1 MNNIERE
8 NYTDPFADTIAAIA
22 TGRAV
27 GGIAIIRISGKSAL
41 SIIDEIFH
49 GPDAP
54 LSKAAANTIHY
65 GHIKDIDEV
74 LVSIFRAPHSYTTED
89 TVEINCHGGLFAAD
103 KVLDAVIAAGARPA
117 KPGEFTKQA
126 YLAGRIDLSE
136 AEAVADIISS
146 DNDFSLKNSERTL
159 SGRLSKQIAGYR
171 ERIIYECGYIESALD
186 DPEHFDLTGF
196 PERLKTEC
204 SSLIAELSGLS
215 ATFND
220 GKILKDGIDTVIV
233 GKPNVGK
240 SSILNLLSKSD
251 RAIVTDVPGTT
262 RDLIEER
269 VRVGGLTLNL
279 IDSAGIRNTDDIVE
293 QIGVEK
299 SLEKIGE
306 ADFVLFVCDR
316 SRPLD
321 ENDEKIAS
329 ALSGKNFIVLLN
341 KSDAEAVISA
351 DDVRG
356 LFAAKPGQA
365 PVSPSP
371 VSENAAEAVFP
382 AETQKNP
389 VKIIDFSARS
399 ADGVQE
405 FQTALRGMFLS
416 EKASGGLPAASNEVL
431 LTNARHKYEIDSAVK
446 SLTLVIN
453 SIDEG
458 LPEDFYTVD
467 LMDAYGALG
476 RILGQEV
483 GDDLVEEIF
492 SKFCI
497 GK

>member
-1 MNNIERE
+1 M
-8 NYTDPFADTIAAIA
+8 
-22 TGRAV
+22 
-27 GGIAIIRISGKSAL
+27 IRISGKNAL
-41 SIIDEIFH
+41 SIIDEIFK
-49 GPDAP
+49 GKDAP
-54 LSKAAANTIHY
+54 LSRAAANTIHY
-65 GHIKDIDEV
+65 GHILDIDEV
-74 LVSIFRAPHSYTTED
+74 LVSVFRAPHSYTTED
-89 TVEINCHGGLFAAD
+89 TVEINCHGGLFAAN
-103 KVLDAVIAAGARPA
+103 KILDAVIAAGARPA
-117 KPGEFTKQA
+117 EPGEFTKRA
-126 YLAGRIDLSE
+126 FLSGRIDLSE

-146 DNDFSLKNSERTL
+146 DNDFSLKNSEKVL
-159 SGRLSKQIAGYR
+159 SGRLSKQIESCR
-171 ERIIYECGYIESALD
+171 QRIIYNCGYIESALD

-196 PERLKTEC
+196 SEKLKEEC
-204 SSLIAELSGLS
+204 ASLVHDLAALS
-215 ATFND
+215 ASFHD

-269 VRVGGLTLNL
+269 VRVDGLTLNL

-306 ADFVLFVCDR
+306 ADLVLFVCDR

-321 ENDEKIAS
+321 ENDEKIAA
-329 ALSGKNFIVLLN
+329 ALSGKNFILLLN

-351 DDVRG
+351 DDVRT
-356 LFAAKPGQA
+356 LFASKPDQTTA
-365 PVSPSP
+365 FPSTA
-371 VSENAAEAVFP
+371 SENAAEALP
-382 AETQKNP
+382 LAETQKKP

-399 ADGVQE
+399 SDGMQE
-405 FQTALRGMFLS
+405 FQTVLREMFLS
-416 EKASGGLPAASNEVL
+416 EKASGGLSAASNEVL
-431 LTNARHKYEIDSAVK
+431 LTNARHKYEIDRAVK